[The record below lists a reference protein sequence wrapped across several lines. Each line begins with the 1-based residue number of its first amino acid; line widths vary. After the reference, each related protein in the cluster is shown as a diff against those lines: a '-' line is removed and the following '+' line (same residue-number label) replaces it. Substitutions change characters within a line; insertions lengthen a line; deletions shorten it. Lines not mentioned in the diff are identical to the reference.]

1 MESIDSLNLKR
12 LKTVLLGDN
21 HPKVHPA
28 WVDESNEGFL
38 ICYEIQLVFDDGTI
52 YLIRP
57 CEKNLEGRYPALGL
71 CVEQV
76 DSTTLDNVFSVAERP
91 VIVTEVLSTD
101 HLGEEVINQW
111 LFILENNMHLIIRHV
126 YPPMSL
132 GIKVA
137 VSNA

>member
-1 MESIDSLNLKR
+1 MESIDRLHLKR
-12 LKTVLLGDN
+12 LKTVLLGHN
-21 HPKVHPA
+21 HAKVHPA

-38 ICYEIQLVFDDGTI
+38 ICYEAQLVFDDGTI
-52 YLIRP
+52 YVIRP
-57 CEKNLEGRYPALGL
+57 CEENLEGRYPALGL
-71 CVEQV
+71 SLEQG
-76 DSTTLDNVFSVAERP
+76 DSITLENVFPVAESP

-111 LFILENNMHLIIRHV
+111 LFRLENNMHLIIRHV